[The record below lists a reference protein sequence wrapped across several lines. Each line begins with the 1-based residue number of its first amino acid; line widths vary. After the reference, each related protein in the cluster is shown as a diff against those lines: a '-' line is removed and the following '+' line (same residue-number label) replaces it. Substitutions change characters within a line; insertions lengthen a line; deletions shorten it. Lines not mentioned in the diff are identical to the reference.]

1 MFIFVSMPWRDGRT
15 SHDGSHTLLRASGAV
30 LHASVDVVAASVTLM
45 TTYRP
50 ARSRMH
56 PAVLHAAAVAA
67 PQPIPVAQ
75 VSLASVFTLDW
86 FPSIPWLGYL
96 RYRPHPCCFQL
107 AYRPSLL
114 NRGRTHAFKKGKL
127 KKLE

>member
-1 MFIFVSMPWRDGRT
+1 MLIFVAMPGQGGRKA
-15 SHDGSHTLLRASGAV
+15 HDENHTLLRASEAV

-50 ARSRMH
+50 ARSSMH

-67 PQPIPVAQ
+67 PQPMPVAQ
-75 VSLASVFTLDW
+75 ASLASVFTLDC
-86 FPSIPWLGYL
+86 FPSIPWLGYP
-96 RYRPHPCCFQL
+96 RYRPHPCCLQL

-127 KKLE
+127 